1 MKKLFISLTLVAFLA
16 GGLFNSYQAKAQSTE
31 KKDQTVKVQEDKT
44 TQKVTDPKAGTVTP
58 ATPTTTAPSASTIP
72 AGTTTKTTTTTTAKP
87 AGCPPE
93 CPMKAKCDPVKSG
106 CPQHAPGCCKT
117 KTPPK
122 K

>member
-1 MKKLFISLTLVAFLA
+1 MKKLVISLTLVAFLA
-16 GGLFNSYQAKAQSTE
+16 GGIFNSSQVKAQSAT
-31 KKDQTVKVQEDKT
+31 KKDQTVKVQDNKT
-44 TQKVTDPKAGTVTP
+44 AQKVADPRSGAVTP
-58 ATPTTTAPSASTIP
+58 AAPTTAAPSATTVP
-72 AGTTTKTTTTTTAKP
+72 AGTTTKTTTTGKP